1 MSVGPYQCR
10 NNKSAFVRMAG
21 SKLLARLL
29 LLISSVTL
37 ISLLALTRCGL
48 GGLAGDKSTA
58 SAASTPQPDGEL
70 ELSWFE

>member
-1 MSVGPYQCR
+1 M
-10 NNKSAFVRMAG
+10 VRMAG

-48 GGLAGDKSTA
+48 GVDNNIIITE
-58 SAASTPQPDGEL
+58 DGKRML
-70 ELSWFE
+70 ICMKNQL

>member
-1 MSVGPYQCR
+1 
-10 NNKSAFVRMAG
+10 MAG

-48 GGLAGDKSTA
+48 GGLAADSNSILLTE
-58 SAASTPQPDGEL
+58 DGK
-70 ELSWFE
+70 FAYMFI

>member
-1 MSVGPYQCR
+1 M
-10 NNKSAFVRMAG
+10 VRMAG

-48 GGLAGDKSTA
+48 GVDNNIIITE
-58 SAASTPQPDGEL
+58 DGERL
-70 ELSWFE
+70 LL